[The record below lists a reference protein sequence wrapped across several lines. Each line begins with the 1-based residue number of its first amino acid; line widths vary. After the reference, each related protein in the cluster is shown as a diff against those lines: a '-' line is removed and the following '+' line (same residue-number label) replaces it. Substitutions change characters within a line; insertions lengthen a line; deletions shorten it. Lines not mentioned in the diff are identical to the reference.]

1 MIVLLFTVSIYLV
14 YYDLKYKRVPNLI
27 NLFLFI
33 LVVISKIIDGD
44 IYPALLSG
52 IVAFSTFLI
61 INIITKGKM
70 GIGDT
75 KYTSI
80 IAIYFGYE
88 FWLYSIIYCSIYAI
102 VISISLYLLKKI
114 QRDTKIPFIPFL
126 FLGWITQL
134 ILSTYIK
141 L

>member
-52 IVAFSTFLI
+52 IVAFFTFLI

>member
-1 MIVLLFTVSIYLV
+1 MIFLLFTVSIYLV

-27 NLFLFI
+27 NLFLFL
-33 LVVISKIIDGD
+33 LVIISKIMDGD
-44 IYPALLSG
+44 IFPSLLSG
-52 IVAFSTFLI
+52 TVAFLTFLI
-61 INIITKGKM
+61 INLITKGKM
-70 GIGDT
+70 GIGDA

-80 IAIYFGYE
+80 IALYFGYE

-102 VISISLYLLKKI
+102 IISISLYLLKKI

-126 FLGWITQL
+126 FLGWITQF
-134 ILSTYIK
+134 ILSTYIR